1 MAKQVNMVEVFSPL
15 VTAYVVAEN
24 NTRDAMT
31 ALCGQLAKSAGGL
44 VNAYAF
50 TYQPKNA
57 ENKKHSDV
65 YQAIYGAFVHSL
77 FGEHGLVLVAGKYKK
92 GAPESIEASA
102 IRSEVSKRLGNVRTA
117 LAGRMEEKQREQV
130 QPAPKSKAVDTGTPS
145 TGEDNAHLTGDSAL
159 PKVEHNTKDKLSAD
173 ALKKRIIDLI
183 LDVSASNDA
192 TVKANRPALIE
203 ALKAAECA
211 LVAH

>member
-1 MAKQVNMVEVFSPL
+1 MAKQINMVETFAPL
-15 VTAYVVAEN
+15 VAAYVVAEN

-44 VNAYAF
+44 VNAYRF
-50 TYQPKNA
+50 TYQPKDA

-65 YQAIYGAFVHSL
+65 YAAIYGAFVHSL

-117 LAGRMEEKQREQV
+117 LAFRMDEKQKEQV
-130 QPAPKSKAVDTGTPS
+130 QPAPKAAKVPESAS
-145 TGEDNAHLTGDSAL
+145 IGESNEHLQGESAL
-159 PKVEHNTKDKLSAD
+159 PAVKHEAKDKLSAD
-173 ALKKRIIDLI
+173 SLKKRIIDLI

-192 TVKANRPALIE
+192 TVKAVRPALIA

-211 LVAH
+211 LVTH